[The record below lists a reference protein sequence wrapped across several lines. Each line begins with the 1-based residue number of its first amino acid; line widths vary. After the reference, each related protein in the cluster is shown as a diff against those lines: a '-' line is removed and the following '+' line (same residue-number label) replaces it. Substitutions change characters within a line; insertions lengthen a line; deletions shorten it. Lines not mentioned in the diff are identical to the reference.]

1 MMSVKSEPHLQ
12 NLPQPLTPTQ
22 DQLTSVVTKQPSE
35 AQKKAQ
41 QNQHWQIVITTF
53 ITVFLAEIG
62 DKTQLT
68 TLMISAQSHQPLIVF
83 AGAAIALVSTS
94 LLGVLAGKWL
104 AKTFSPSLLNTLAG
118 LSFLILS
125 ISLLWDAIA

>member
-1 MMSVKSEPHLQ
+1 MSVKLEPSPESEPDVL
-12 NLPQPLTPTQ
+12 
-22 DQLTSVVTKQPSE
+22 S
-35 AQKKAQ
+35 QKKSPQ
-41 QNQHWQIVITTF
+41 TPPQKSEHWQIASTTF
-53 ITVFLAEIG
+53 ITIFLAEIG

-68 TLMISAQSHQPLIVF
+68 TLMISAQSHQPWIVF

-104 AKTFSPSLLNTLAG
+104 AKNFSPSLLNTLAG

>member
-1 MMSVKSEPHLQ
+1 MSVKPEPHLQ
-12 NLPQPLTPTQ
+12 APSQALTPTQ
-22 DQLTSVVTKQPSE
+22 ELTSVVTKQPSK
-35 AQKKAQ
+35 ASKKAPK
-41 QNQHWQIVITTF
+41 NEHWQIVITTF

>member
-1 MMSVKSEPHLQ
+1 MVPLESELKSQESSPTKSQIKLQLKSQLKSEHL
-12 NLPQPLTPTQ
+12 
-22 DQLTSVVTKQPSE
+22 
-35 AQKKAQ
+35 
-41 QNQHWQIVITTF
+41 QIVITTF

-62 DKTQLT
+62 DKTQLA
-68 TLMISAQSHQPLIVF
+68 TLLIAAQSHQPWIVF
-83 AGAAIALVSTS
+83 AGGAIALVSTS

>member
-1 MMSVKSEPHLQ
+1 MMSLKSEPKPEISSLKP
-12 NLPQPLTPTQ
+12 LPAVSPTQ
-22 DQLTSVVTKQPSE
+22 SQVTSE
-35 AQKKAQ
+35 
-41 QNQHWQIVITTF
+41 HWQIAITTF

-68 TLMISAQSHQPLIVF
+68 TLMIAAQSHQPWIVF
-83 AGAAIALVSTS
+83 GGAAIALVSTS

-104 AKTFSPSLLNTLAG
+104 AKTFSPNLLNTLAG

-125 ISLLWDAIA
+125 ISLLWDAIL

>member
-1 MMSVKSEPHLQ
+1 MMSVKPESNQELTQAPLPTTSPAHAQTKSE
-12 NLPQPLTPTQ
+12 
-22 DQLTSVVTKQPSE
+22 
-35 AQKKAQ
+35 
-41 QNQHWQIVITTF
+41 HWQIMITTF

-62 DKTQLT
+62 DKTQLSV
-68 TLMISAQSHQPLIVF
+68 LVISAQSHQPWIVF

-104 AKTFSPSLLNTLAG
+104 ANTFSPNLLNTLAG

-125 ISLLWDAIA
+125 VSLLWDAIA

>member
-1 MMSVKSEPHLQ
+1 MLVKSEHLQ
-12 NLPQPLTPTQ
+12 II
-22 DQLTSVVTKQPSE
+22 S
-35 AQKKAQ
+35 
-41 QNQHWQIVITTF
+41 TTF

-68 TLMISAQSHQPLIVF
+68 TLMIAAQSHQPWIVF
-83 AGAAIALVSTS
+83 FGAAIALVSTS

-104 AKTFSPSLLNTLAG
+104 AKTFSPDLLNTLAG

-125 ISLLWDAIA
+125 ISLWWEAVI

>member
-1 MMSVKSEPHLQ
+1 MPVKSEHLQ
-12 NLPQPLTPTQ
+12 II
-22 DQLTSVVTKQPSE
+22 S
-35 AQKKAQ
+35 
-41 QNQHWQIVITTF
+41 TTF

-68 TLMISAQSHQPLIVF
+68 TLMIAAQSHQPLIVF

-104 AKTFSPSLLNTLAG
+104 AKTFSPDLLNTLAG

-125 ISLLWDAIA
+125 ISLLWEAVI

>member
-1 MMSVKSEPHLQ
+1 MMSAKSKSQSQESSQ
-12 NLPQPLTPTQ
+12 AQVQP
-22 DQLTSVVTKQPSE
+22 TSPV
-35 AQKKAQ
+35 KAQ
-41 QNQHWQIVITTF
+41 PKTEHWQIVTTTF

-62 DKTQLT
+62 DKTQLSI
-68 TLMISAQSHQPLIVF
+68 LVISAQSHQPWIVF

-94 LLGVLAGKWL
+94 LLGVIAGKWL

-125 ISLLWDAIA
+125 ISLLWEAIA

>member
-1 MMSVKSEPHLQ
+1 MTRVKSESPSQ
-12 NLPQPLTPTQ
+12 ETSPSQPNQ
-22 DQLTSVVTKQPSE
+22 IKKQTTTESW
-35 AQKKAQ
+35 K
-41 QNQHWQIVITTF
+41 IISTTF
-53 ITVFLAEIG
+53 VAVFIAELG

-68 TLMISAQSHQPLIVF
+68 TLMIAAQSHQPWLVF

-104 AKTFSPSLLNTLAG
+104 AKTFSVSLLNTLAG

-125 ISLLWDAIA
+125 LSLLWDAIA

>member
-1 MMSVKSEPHLQ
+1 MMSLKSEPRPETLAASQLPSVSQPKNQIKAEHLQ
-12 NLPQPLTPTQ
+12 IAT
-22 DQLTSVVTKQPSE
+22 
-35 AQKKAQ
+35 
-41 QNQHWQIVITTF
+41 TTF

-68 TLMISAQSHQPLIVF
+68 TLMIAAQSHQPWIVF
-83 AGAAIALVSTS
+83 IGAAIALVSTS

-104 AKTFSPSLLNTLAG
+104 AKTFSPKLLNTLAG

-125 ISLLWDAIA
+125 ISLLWDAVL

>member
-1 MMSVKSEPHLQ
+1 MMFTKRELDSQEVSQPHLI
-12 NLPQPLTPTQ
+12 PESQPKTQ
-22 DQLTSVVTKQPSE
+22 AKDQS
-35 AQKKAQ
+35 KAQ
-41 QNQHWQIVITTF
+41 NWQVFATTF

-68 TLMISAQSHQPLIVF
+68 TLVIAAQSHQPWIVF
-83 AGAAIALVSTS
+83 TGAAIALVLTS
-94 LLGVLAGKWL
+94 LLGVIAGKWL

-125 ISLLWDAIA
+125 ISLLWEAIA

>member
-1 MMSVKSEPHLQ
+1 MIPLEPELKPQELSQTKSRIKSQLKSEHLQ
-12 NLPQPLTPTQ
+12 I
-22 DQLTSVVTKQPSE
+22 VT
-35 AQKKAQ
+35 
-41 QNQHWQIVITTF
+41 TTF

-62 DKTQLT
+62 DKTQLA
-68 TLMISAQSHQPLIVF
+68 TLLIAAQSHQPWIVF
-83 AGAAIALVSTS
+83 AGGAIALVSTS

-118 LSFLILS
+118 LSFLLLS

>member
-1 MMSVKSEPHLQ
+1 MMSVKSEST
-12 NLPQPLTPTQ
+12 PQEQ
-22 DQLTSVVTKQPSE
+22 S
-35 AQKKAQ
+35 
-41 QNQHWQIVITTF
+41 QNQLQPASTNESETKSKHWQIASTTF

-68 TLMISAQSHQPLIVF
+68 TLMISAQSHQPWIVF
-83 AGAAIALVSTS
+83 GGAAIALVSTS
-94 LLGVLAGKWL
+94 LLGVIAGKWL

>member
-1 MMSVKSEPHLQ
+1 MMSAKPEPHLQ
-12 NLPQPLTPTQ
+12 TLSKPLTPTP
-22 DQLTSVVTKQPSE
+22 DQLTSVVTKQLSQS
-35 AQKKAQ
+35 QKKAQ
-41 QNQHWQIVITTF
+41 KNPHWQIVVTTF

-125 ISLLWDAIA
+125 LSLLWDAIA

>member
-1 MMSVKSEPHLQ
+1 MMSVKPEPQLQ
-12 NLPQPLTPTQ
+12 ELSPTLTQMQ
-22 DQLTSVVTKQPSE
+22 DQEKSVTINQSSKAFKNQP
-35 AQKKAQ
+35 
-41 QNQHWQIVITTF
+41 WQIVITTF

-104 AKTFSPSLLNTLAG
+104 ARTFSPSLLNTLAG

-125 ISLLWDAIA
+125 ISLLWDAIS

>member
-1 MMSVKSEPHLQ
+1 MMSVKPESQTQESS
-12 NLPQPLTPTQ
+12 Q
-22 DQLTSVVTKQPSE
+22 DQVTTTSPVDGS
-35 AQKKAQ
+35 AQASTQ
-41 QNQHWQIVITTF
+41 TEHWQIVTTTF

-62 DKTQLT
+62 DKTQLSI
-68 TLMISAQSHQPLIVF
+68 LVISAQSHQPWIVF

-125 ISLLWDAIA
+125 ISLLWEAIA

>member
-1 MMSVKSEPHLQ
+1 MSIKSKSEQ
-12 NLPQPLTPTQ
+12 KERSQPKSKP
-22 DQLTSVVTKQPSE
+22 KSE
-35 AQKKAQ
+35 
-41 QNQHWQIVITTF
+41 HWQIITTTF

-62 DKTQLT
+62 DKTQLSV
-68 TLMISAQSHQPLIVF
+68 LVISAQSHQPWIVF

-94 LLGVLAGKWL
+94 LLGVIAGKWL

-125 ISLLWDAIA
+125 LSLLWEAIA

>member
-1 MMSVKSEPHLQ
+1 MSLKSEPKPQALSPNQ
-12 NLPQPLTPTQ
+12 LPLVSKPQTQ
-22 DQLTSVVTKQPSE
+22 IE
-35 AQKKAQ
+35 AV
-41 QNQHWQIVITTF
+41 HWQIATTTF

-68 TLMISAQSHQPLIVF
+68 TLMIAAQSHQPWIVF

-104 AKTFSPSLLNTLAG
+104 GKTFSPKLLNTLAG

-125 ISLLWDAIA
+125 ISLLWDAIL

>member
-1 MMSVKSEPHLQ
+1 MSLRSESRPETLSPSQLPSMTQPTPQPKSE
-12 NLPQPLTPTQ
+12 
-22 DQLTSVVTKQPSE
+22 
-35 AQKKAQ
+35 
-41 QNQHWQIVITTF
+41 HWQIIRTTF
-53 ITVFLAEIG
+53 ITVFLAELG

-68 TLMISAQSHQPLIVF
+68 TLMIAAQSHQPWVVF
-83 AGAAIALVSTS
+83 IGAAIALVSTS

-104 AKTFSPSLLNTLAG
+104 AKTLSPSLLNTLAG

>member
-1 MMSVKSEPHLQ
+1 MMPVETESQLQESLPDKSQ
-12 NLPQPLTPTQ
+12 SKLPSTA
-22 DQLTSVVTKQPSE
+22 E
-35 AQKKAQ
+35 
-41 QNQHWQIVITTF
+41 HWQIVSATF
-53 ITVFLAEIG
+53 ITVFIAELG

-68 TLMISAQSHQPLIVF
+68 TLVIAAQSHQPWIVF

-104 AKTFSPSLLNTLAG
+104 AKTFSPNLLNTLAG

>member
-1 MMSVKSEPHLQ
+1 MMFTKRELDSQEVSQPHLI
-12 NLPQPLTPTQ
+12 PESQPKTQ
-22 DQLTSVVTKQPSE
+22 PKDQS
-35 AQKKAQ
+35 KAQ
-41 QNQHWQIVITTF
+41 NWQVFATTF

-68 TLMISAQSHQPLIVF
+68 TLVIAAQSHQPWIVF
-83 AGAAIALVSTS
+83 TGAAIALVLTS
-94 LLGVLAGKWL
+94 LLGVIAGKWL

-125 ISLLWDAIA
+125 ISLLWESIA

>member
-1 MMSVKSEPHLQ
+1 MMSVQPESKTQELEQAQATSPVKPQEKSE
-12 NLPQPLTPTQ
+12 
-22 DQLTSVVTKQPSE
+22 
-35 AQKKAQ
+35 
-41 QNQHWQIVITTF
+41 HWQIAITTF

-62 DKTQLT
+62 DKTQLSV
-68 TLMISAQSHQPLIVF
+68 LMISAQSHQPWIVF

-94 LLGVLAGKWL
+94 LLGVIAGKWL

-125 ISLLWDAIA
+125 LSLLWEAIV

>member
-1 MMSVKSEPHLQ
+1 MVDPSLSTMFNKSQ
-12 NLPQPLTPTQ
+12 SMTQ
-22 DQLTSVVTKQPSE
+22 SRAE
-35 AQKKAQ
+35 
-41 QNQHWQIVITTF
+41 HWQIFATTF

-68 TLMISAQSHQPLIVF
+68 TLMIAAQSHQPWIVF
-83 AGAAIALVSTS
+83 LGAAIALVSTS
-94 LLGVLAGKWL
+94 LLGVIAGKWL

-125 ISLLWDAIA
+125 ISLLWEAIA

>member
-1 MMSVKSEPHLQ
+1 MMSLKSEPRLDTLAKSQ
-12 NLPQPLTPTQ
+12 LP
-22 DQLTSVVTKQPSE
+22 SVSQSRSQIKVE
-35 AQKKAQ
+35 
-41 QNQHWQIVITTF
+41 HWQIVTTSF

-68 TLMISAQSHQPLIVF
+68 TLMIAAQSHQPWIVF

-104 AKTFSPSLLNTLAG
+104 AKTFSPNLLNTLAG
-118 LSFLILS
+118 LSFLFLS
-125 ISLLWDAIA
+125 ISLLWDAIL

>member
-1 MMSVKSEPHLQ
+1 MSPVKPEPLSQ
-12 NLPQPLTPTQ
+12 EALPVKAPM
-22 DQLTSVVTKQPSE
+22 TKQAKTE
-35 AQKKAQ
+35 A
-41 QNQHWQIVITTF
+41 WQIVSTTF
-53 ITVFLAEIG
+53 ITVFIAELG

-68 TLMISAQSHQPLIVF
+68 TLVIAAQSHQPWIVF

-118 LSFLILS
+118 LSFLVLS

>member
-1 MMSVKSEPHLQ
+1 MLVKSEHLQ
-12 NLPQPLTPTQ
+12 II
-22 DQLTSVVTKQPSE
+22 S
-35 AQKKAQ
+35 
-41 QNQHWQIVITTF
+41 TTF

-68 TLMISAQSHQPLIVF
+68 TLVIAAQSHQPWIVF
-83 AGAAIALVSTS
+83 SGAAIALVSTS

-104 AKTFSPSLLNTLAG
+104 AKNFSPDLLNTLAG

-125 ISLLWDAIA
+125 ISLLWEAVI